1 LEETMG
7 GPWAVVAVLFAFM
20 LLHQT
25 DKLLLGPLTTEIMNT
40 FHIGEDLMGLAST
53 AALLVGLFLYPLW
66 GYLADRFA
74 RPALI
79 ALASFIWGA
88 TTWLSAIA
96 PTYPLFLLTRA
107 STGIDDNAYPSLYSL
122 ISDYFGPQLRSRIY
136 GFLQMTG
143 PVGYLMG
150 VALALGLKDL
160 IGWRAIYLITGSL
173 GLVMALLIWRTVRE
187 VPRGRSEP
195 ELAAL
200 AEIPAYRFNLNE
212 VRALLRKPTFLFLVT
227 QGFFGV
233 FPWNVISFWFFRYLE
248 VERGYSNAQIFVVM
262 ASAVIVMSLGYL
274 AGGAMGDWL
283 FRRTLRGRLI
293 VSMAG
298 VLAGAVLLAI
308 TMSIPPQAFGAFW
321 AMVILTAF
329 TIPLAAPNV
338 LATVFDISPPEI
350 RGSAHALESFIEGSG
365 ASLAPF
371 LTGLLAVRTSLH
383 TAILTICVGTWLLCG
398 FLFALAIWSAP
409 RDIMALR
416 AELRARAAQAASGS

>member
-1 LEETMG
+1 MRT
-7 GPWAVVAVLFAFM
+7 PWAVAAVLFAFM

-25 DKLLLGPLTTEIMNT
+25 DKLLLGPLATEIMKT
-40 FHIGEDLMGLAST
+40 FNIGEDLMGLAST

-66 GYLADRFA
+66 GYLADRFV

-79 ALASFIWGA
+79 AIASFIWGA
-88 TTWLSAIA
+88 TTWLSAVA

-107 STGIDDNAYPSLYSL
+107 STGIDDNAYPGLYSL
-122 ISDYFGPQLRSRIY
+122 IADYFGPQLRSRIY

-143 PVGYLMG
+143 PIGYLMG

-160 IGWRAIYLITGSL
+160 IGWRAIYLITGAL
-173 GLVMALLIWRTVRE
+173 GILLAFVIWRTVRE

-195 ELAAL
+195 ELAAM
-200 AEIPAYRFNLNE
+200 AEIPAYRFRLDE
-212 VRALLRKPTFLFLVT
+212 VRALLRKPTFLFLVI

-248 VERGYSNAQIFVVM
+248 VERGYNNIQIFAIM
-262 ASAVIVMSLGYL
+262 ASAVIVMSLGYM

-298 VLAGAVLLAI
+298 VLSGAILLAV
-308 TMSIPPQAFGAFW
+308 TMSIPPQAFSAFW

-350 RGSAHALESFIEGSG
+350 RGSAQALESFIEGSG

-371 LTGLLAVRTSLH
+371 LTGLLAKQTSLH
-383 TAILTICVGTWLLCG
+383 TAILSICLSTWLLCG
-398 FLFALAIWSAP
+398 VLFALAIQSAP
-409 RDIMALR
+409 RDIQALR
-416 AELRARAAQAASGS
+416 AELRARAAQMAPGA

>member
-1 LEETMG
+1 MRA
-7 GPWAVVAVLFAFM
+7 PWAVAVVLFAFM

-25 DKLLLGPLTTEIMNT
+25 DKLLLGPLTTDIMNT

-53 AALLVGLFLYPLW
+53 AALLAGLFLYPLW

-107 STGIDDNAYPSLYSL
+107 STGIDDNAYPGLYSL

-150 VALALGLKDL
+150 VALALGLKGL
-160 IGWRAIYLITGSL
+160 IGWRAIYLITGAL
-173 GLVMALLIWRTVRE
+173 GLLMAFVIWRTVRE
-187 VPRGRSEP
+187 VPRGHSEP

-200 AEIPAYRFNLNE
+200 AEIPTYRFNLAE

-248 VERGYSNAQIFVVM
+248 VERGYNNTQIFLVM
-262 ASAVIVMSLGYL
+262 ASAVITMSLGYL

-293 VSMAG
+293 VAMAG

-308 TMSIPPQAFGAFW
+308 AMSIPSQAFGAFW
-321 AMVILTAF
+321 GMVILTAF
-329 TIPLAAPNV
+329 VIPLAAPNV

-350 RGSAHALESFIEGSG
+350 RSSAQALESFIEGSG

-383 TAILTICVGTWLLCG
+383 TAILSISVGTWLVCG
-398 FLFALAIWSAP
+398 LLFALAIASAP